1 MASKRKGGREWIGG
15 LVTLPEWARDAEG
28 GLGPRA
34 SIWIAGP
41 TGEIVGMRP
50 CETEHVTIE
59 QLVEHFLETTR
70 APLQGKPHLP
80 QRVRVA
86 SPELAK
92 ALRRAVPSSVEI
104 VAEPLPELDQL
115 ARMLGEVPPE
125 QLTGD
130 ETYFGPGLDAVRLGA
145 FFRGAARFARAA
157 PWNVV
162 SAYTLIGVSSNA
174 LGVNEGVLAVLG
186 KQTDIRSLV
195 YFPDFAAYER
205 NLRSIDASRGEEPRM
220 THQIILDLERA
231 AEVPPS
237 MRQEVVR
244 HQWEVA
250 SPDAYPWVRVVDD
263 DGEVRPGLP
272 ADLERMQVL
281 GAAIGD
287 LFQRNTS
294 IAQQLAAGEVITHT
308 CSVPL
313 SDGRPVEVTLTIPFD
328 ETAGTVVDDEFD
340 EVIEGFFESPEEQAL
355 GREAHYGPQVV
366 DLALEDGRPLSDLD
380 PPSLKRVLFD
390 TFPAEVAVAPAE
402 ARTILEDTSAILRYL
417 HRVGELD
424 DLAGCLAVADP
435 KHEGRLAAALGDTR
449 RYSMAKSLILEGTRA
464 GFDMSTEAGVRAFM
478 ARRGFGPPAGARGA
492 KPNKRK
498 PNKPKSKRR

>member
-1 MASKRKGGREWIGG
+1 MASKRKSGKEWIGG
-15 LVTLPEWARDAEG
+15 LIAVPEWAREGPG
-28 GLGPRA
+28 GLAVRA
-34 SIWIAGP
+34 SVWVAGP
-41 TGEIVGMRP
+41 PGEIVGLRP
-50 CETEHVTIE
+50 YGSEQVTIE
-59 QLVEHFLETTR
+59 EQVAHFVQTMQS
-70 APLQGKPHLP
+70 PLQGKPHLP

-92 ALRRAVPSSVEI
+92 ALRRVVPSSVEI

-115 ARMLGEVPPE
+115 AHMLGEAPPD

-130 ETYFGPGLDAVRLGA
+130 ETYFGPGLDGVRLGA

-162 SAYTLIGVSSNA
+162 SAYTLIGVTCNA
-174 LGVNEGVLAVLG
+174 LGVNEGILVVLG
-186 KQTDIRSLV
+186 SESDIRALV
-195 YFPDFAAYER
+195 YFRDFAAYVR
-205 NLRSIDASRGEEPRM
+205 NVQSIDDPRAGHM
-220 THQIILDLERA
+220 THQIMLDLERA

-250 SPDAYPWVRVVDD
+250 SAEAYPWVRVVGD
-263 DGEVRPGLP
+263 DGEINPGTP
-272 ADLERMQVL
+272 SDLELMQVL
-281 GAAIGD
+281 GAATGD
-287 LFQRNTS
+287 LFQRKTS
-294 IAQQLAAGEVITHT
+294 IAKKIAAGERITHS

-313 SDGRPVEVTLTIPFD
+313 SDGRPVEVTLTLPFED
-328 ETAGTVVDDEFD
+328 ESAVAADDEHFD

-355 GREAHYGPQVV
+355 GREAHFGAQVV
-366 DLALEDGRPLSDLD
+366 DLALQDGSPLSDLD
-380 PPSLKRVLFD
+380 PASLKRALFD
-390 TFPAEVAVAPAE
+390 TVPAELAVHPDE
-402 ARTILEDTSAILRYL
+402 ARTILEDTRAMLRYL

-464 GFDMSTEAGVRAFM
+464 GFDMSTEAGVRAFI
-478 ARRGFGPPAGARGA
+478 AQRGVGPAAARGRGDSPKR

-498 PNKPKSKRR
+498 PKKR